1 MNYIGYFESF
11 LEVLDQ
17 GSLSAA
23 ARVRGIS
30 QPAISQQ
37 MVALEEDFGVPLL
50 QRSAKGATATRAG
63 RIIAKHAME
72 IVTTHKRMRADV
84 ASLATST
91 KGELR
96 ISISKVMGEN
106 AVGMALQKLHAVY
119 PDLMLTVKVEDRLV
133 DVVKEGYDLALRTG
147 EIGTSNAVVRKIG
160 QFDSVLVAAPSYL
173 DRNGRPKH
181 YSEMG
186 QHAFI
191 QYADH
196 RVHGFHKVTKDGQ
209 DAEIE
214 LATKL
219 IVDTPS
225 HLISALI
232 EGLGFARLPKNLAQ
246 GYIDQGLLEIM
257 LPDYIV
263 EPKEIYLVYPHRHA
277 ITQSMRVVIG
287 AIYGGLKE
295 YGGTRLV
302 RHHDLQLAKLDDDC
316 TDIGSINGL

>member
-1 MNYIGYFESF
+1 MDYIGYFESF

-30 QPAISQQ
+30 QPALSQQ
-37 MVALEEDFGVPLL
+37 MMALEEDFGMPLL
-50 QRSAKGATATRAG
+50 QRSARGATATRAG

-84 ASLATST
+84 ASLTTST

-106 AVGMALQKLHAVY
+106 SVGMALQKLHTVY
-119 PDLMLTVKVEDRLV
+119 PELTLTVKVEDRLV

-147 EIGTSNAVVRKIG
+147 DIGSSDAVVRKIG
-160 QFDSVLVAAPSYL
+160 LFETVLVAAPSYL
-173 DRNGRPKH
+173 DRNGRPTH

-225 HLISALI
+225 HLISALV
-232 EGLGFARLPKNLAQ
+232 EGLGFTRLPKNLAES
-246 GYIDQGLLEIM
+246 YIEKGLLEVI

-287 AIYGGLKE
+287 AIYQGLDI
-295 YGGTRLV
+295 YGATKLV
-302 RHHDLQLAKLDDDC
+302 PHRDLQLNEL
-316 TDIGSINGL
+316 NE

>member
-1 MNYIGYFESF
+1 MDYIGYFESF

-30 QPAISQQ
+30 QPALSQQ
-37 MVALEEDFGVPLL
+37 MMALEEDFGIPLL
-50 QRSAKGATATRAG
+50 QRSARGATATRAG

-106 AVGMALQKLHAVY
+106 AVGMALQKLHTVY
-119 PDLMLTVKVEDRLV
+119 PELTLTVKVEDRLV

-147 EIGTSNAVVRKIG
+147 DIGSSDAVVRKIG
-160 QFDSVLVAAPSYL
+160 LFETVLVAAPSYL
-173 DRNGRPKH
+173 DRNGRPTH

-225 HLISALI
+225 HLIRSLV
-232 EGLGFARLPKNLAQ
+232 EGLGFTRLPRNLAES
-246 GYIDQGLLEIM
+246 YIEKGLLEVI

-287 AIYGGLKE
+287 AIYQGLDI
-295 YGGTRLV
+295 YGATKLV
-302 RHHDLQLAKLDDDC
+302 PHRDLQLAELNEGCADS
-316 TDIGSINGL
+316 GSM